1 MRVLALDVGDRN
13 IGVALSDPTGI
24 LASPL
29 TTVQRTGGKRDYQRV
44 LDLVRDREAE
54 LIVIG
59 MPVSLDGVPREQA
72 VATQAFSD
80 ELSRRSPVPVVT
92 WDERLTTVEGERRMR
107 EAGAS
112 AQQRKQGRDSAAA
125 AVLLQ
130 AYLEHL
136 RMSRERRDS
145 DESA

>member
-1 MRVLALDVGDRN
+1 MQVLALDVGDRN
-13 IGVALSDPTGI
+13 IGVALSDPTGL

-29 TTVQRTGGKRDYQRV
+29 TVIERTGGKRDFQRV

-54 LIVIG
+54 LVVVG

-72 VATQAFSD
+72 MATQAFSD
-80 ELSRRSPVPVVT
+80 ELTRRCPVPVVT
-92 WDERLTTVEGERRMR
+92 WDERLTTVEAERRMR

-112 AQQRKQGRDSAAA
+112 ARKRKRARDSAAA

-136 RMSRERRDS
+136 RMRRE
-145 DESA
+145 